1 MRDLE
6 EGSGTMAAAVLVM
19 VAGMA
24 LAAAAAA
31 SNLAVC
37 QSRARAM
44 DDLVAFGSARSWWLG
59 ESSDPCAYARD
70 LADANA
76 VTLSACAV
84 EGEDV
89 RLTIAVRTKVPGV
102 AEVSRTARAGPVACG
117 NATG

>member
-37 QSRARAM
+37 QSRARDMA
-44 DDLVAFGSARSWWLG
+44 DLVAFGSARSW
-59 ESSDPCAYARD
+59 
-70 LADANA
+70 
-76 VTLSACAV
+76 
-84 EGEDV
+84 
-89 RLTIAVRTKVPGV
+89 
-102 AEVSRTARAGPVACG
+102 
-117 NATG
+117 